1 MSSGVGCALL
11 IMSQLLGANA
21 DAPGCGCTEGS
32 CCSTES
38 FTLGCSMIG
47 QDKNCT
53 SDAKVCAAIDDRSS
67 QTTLGLVWDVV
78 SPGTCAGMTLD
89 ACPATPSATQP
100 GVRATEKTG
109 EGYCFTVASTT
120 VNVRTKCQDNELIV
134 QADTTNNPDFCTS
147 TTEQSILT
155 EQDFQESSD
164 GRQRFACVDLPSSS
178 VNSSENVRLV
188 VMTVGDPPCQS
199 GQTTPPPTSSASPTP
214 SPIQPTTAAASSSSS
229 GGDLPWWAYLLIALG
244 ICCCCLMCCVP
255 ALAIP
260 LMGIGGGKKK
270 ESGRPSR
277 SSRSTGTS
285 DSSDEFGS

>member
-21 DAPGCGCTEGS
+21 EAPGCGCTEGS

-38 FTLGCSMIG
+38 FTLGCSMLLD
-47 QDKNCT
+47 QDNNCA
-53 SDAKVCAAIDDRSS
+53 SDAKVCAAIDDSS
-67 QTTLGLVWDVV
+67 SPTILGLSWDVV

-89 ACPATPSATQP
+89 ACPATPSATQQGP
-100 GVRATEKTG
+100 QATAKTG
-109 EGYCFTVASTT
+109 QGFCTT
-120 VNVRTKCQDNELIV
+120 VSSEIVTVRSKCQDNELIV
-134 QADTTNNPDFCTS
+134 QADTTNNPDFCAS

-178 VNSSENVRLV
+178 VNSSENIRLV
-188 VMTVGDPPCQS
+188 IMTVGDPPCQS
-199 GQTTPPPTSSASPTP
+199 GQTTPPPPTP

-244 ICCCCLMCCVP
+244 ICFCCLICCVP
-255 ALAIP
+255 ALALP
-260 LMGIGGGKKK
+260 LMGIGGRKKK
-270 ESGRPSR
+270 ESSRTSR